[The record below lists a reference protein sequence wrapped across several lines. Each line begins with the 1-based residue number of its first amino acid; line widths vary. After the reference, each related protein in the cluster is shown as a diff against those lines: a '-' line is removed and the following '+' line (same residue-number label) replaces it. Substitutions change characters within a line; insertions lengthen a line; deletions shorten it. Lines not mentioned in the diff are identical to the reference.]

1 MTEEEIQSIVERHKS
16 DLRSKGYATGR
27 LDRVIQYCEAS
38 GEFDQE
44 EIDHLREVLRIIMK
58 NVPPKYF
65 CGFENFRG
73 PKNGEASQ

>member
-1 MTEEEIQSIVERHKS
+1 MTEEEFQSIVERHKS
-16 DLRSKGYATGR
+16 DLRSKGHATGR
-27 LDRVIQYCEAS
+27 LDHVIQYCEAS